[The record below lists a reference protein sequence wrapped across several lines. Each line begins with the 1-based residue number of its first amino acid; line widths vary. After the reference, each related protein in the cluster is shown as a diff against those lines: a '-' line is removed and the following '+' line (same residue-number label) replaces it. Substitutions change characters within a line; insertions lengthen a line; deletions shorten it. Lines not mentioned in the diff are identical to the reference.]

1 MVNPVDVFL
10 DMSFDFFVVVGI
22 VERSM
27 KPILQGL
34 YRMMIL
40 WIPCDALQLF

>member
-10 DMSFDFFVVVGI
+10 DMSFDFFVGI
-22 VERSM
+22 VEQSI

-40 WIPCDALQLF
+40 LIPCDALQLF